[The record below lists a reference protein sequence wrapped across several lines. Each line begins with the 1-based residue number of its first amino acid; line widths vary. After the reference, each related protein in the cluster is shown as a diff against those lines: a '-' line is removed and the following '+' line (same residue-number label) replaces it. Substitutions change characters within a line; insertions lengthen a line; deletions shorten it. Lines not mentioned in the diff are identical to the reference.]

1 MYLADYGSYPDT
13 CQSRTPLLLER
24 RADTT
29 PRGPRMYELGGAA
42 GALALVA
49 AAHPRAER
57 LWIRRVR

>member
-1 MYLADYGSYPDT
+1 MSALIVMLA
-13 CQSRTPLLLER
+13 
-24 RADTT
+24 
-29 PRGPRMYELGGAA
+29 GAA